1 MTRLSQRRLLQD
13 LHRAREALARA
24 RSAHADPWRIAELQL
39 AHDRIAERA
48 MAVEFD
54 EAVDG
59 ADDVPPPPRG
69 PARPWPIL

>member
-13 LHRAREALARA
+13 LHRARESLARA
-24 RSAHADPWRIAELQL
+24 RASHADPWRIAELQL
-39 AHDRIAERA
+39 HHDRIAERA

-69 PARPWPIL
+69 PARPWPIR

>member
-24 RSAHADPWRIAELQL
+24 KANKSDPWRIAELQL

-54 EAVDG
+54 EAVDA

-69 PARPWPIL
+69 PASPWPIR